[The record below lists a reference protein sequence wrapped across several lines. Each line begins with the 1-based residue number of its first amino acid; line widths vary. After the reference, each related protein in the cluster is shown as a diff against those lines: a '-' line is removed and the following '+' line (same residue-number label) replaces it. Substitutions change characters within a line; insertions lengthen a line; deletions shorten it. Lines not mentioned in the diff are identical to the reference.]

1 LTKTPHWTS
10 ACNKE
15 ALLQRPDNLRAVAG
29 LVGYSNTQRF
39 NKKPVGV
46 TPGEYRRACG

>member
-1 LTKTPHWTS
+1 MPHWTS

-15 ALLQRPDNLRAVAG
+15 ALLKRPDNLSAVAG
-29 LVGYSNTQRF
+29 LVGYSNTRSFQRF
-39 NKKPVGV
+39 FKKLVGV